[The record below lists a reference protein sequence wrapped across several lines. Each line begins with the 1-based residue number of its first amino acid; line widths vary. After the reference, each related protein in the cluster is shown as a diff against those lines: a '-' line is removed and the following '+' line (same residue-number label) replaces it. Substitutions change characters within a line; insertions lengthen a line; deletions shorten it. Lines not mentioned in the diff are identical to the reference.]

1 MRTLSHT
8 SPVRRMYKWPDFVR
22 LLCARSQMTDEDG
35 GGSAA
40 ETWPCLRGRAERF
53 VSQFSELAEGSTTTV
68 ASDAGLMRAL
78 VGSYLEAVAEAVLS
92 HDAACR
98 FFSDSSADLELQAR
112 WREEATRGA
121 DSNSV
126 NETP

>member
-1 MRTLSHT
+1 MRTLSPT
-8 SPVRRMYKWPDFVR
+8 IPVRRMYKWPDFVR
-22 LLCARSQMTDEDG
+22 LLCARSQMTAEDG

-53 VSQFSELAEGSTTTV
+53 VSQFSELAEGSMTTV

-78 VGSYLEAVAEAVLS
+78 VGSYLEAVAEAVLP

-98 FFSDSSADLELQAR
+98 FFSESSAALELQAR

>member
-1 MRTLSHT
+1 
-8 SPVRRMYKWPDFVR
+8 MYKCPDFVR

-40 ETWPCLRGRAERF
+40 ETWPCLRGRAT
-53 VSQFSELAEGSTTTV
+53 VQFSELAEGSTTTV

-112 WREEATRGA
+112 WREEATQGPRVTA
-121 DSNSV
+121 
-126 NETP
+126 

>member
-1 MRTLSHT
+1 
-8 SPVRRMYKWPDFVR
+8 MYKCPDFVR
-22 LLCARSQMTDEDG
+22 LLCARSQMTAEDG

-78 VGSYLEAVAEAVLS
+78 VGSYLEAVAEAVLP

-98 FFSDSSADLELQAR
+98 FFSESSAALELGAAAR
-112 WREEATRGA
+112 GGDAA
-121 DSNSV
+121 APIV
-126 NETP
+126 AA

>member
-1 MRTLSHT
+1 MRTLPPT
-8 SPVRRMYKWPDFVR
+8 IPVRRMYKWPDFVR

-92 HDAACR
+92 HDAACC
-98 FFSDSSADLELQAR
+98 FFSESRQLWNWEQR
-112 WREEATRGA
+112 REEATRGA

>member
-1 MRTLSHT
+1 
-8 SPVRRMYKWPDFVR
+8 
-22 LLCARSQMTDEDG
+22 MTDEDG

-112 WREEATRGA
+112 WREEATRGPIVTA
-121 DSNSV
+121 
-126 NETP
+126 